1 MKREIKLIEDLSLN
15 AWPSHQIQFYDGW
28 VLRFSYFYT
37 HRTNSVEQLGPSS
50 LPLDEKIF
58 YCENIY
64 RDWGTPAIFKITPLL
79 EPDFEKRLCSR
90 GYHTEH
96 ITEVMDLDLPEH
108 FSCPENGPVLL
119 EHKVSDRWING
130 LFALKGTTN
139 AMHRLV
145 VPSMYRAIPKET
157 ICASIWED
165 GRIAATGLG
174 ILDRNYIGL
183 YAIHV
188 HPSFRRRGY
197 ARSLCTS
204 ILNAGRDLGASRAY
218 LQVVKDN
225 QNAKAL
231 YQSLGFQDLYT
242 YWFRVKE
249 SDYSPK
255 DRAQRF
261 SISRIGS

>member
-28 VLRFSYFYT
+28 ILRFSYFYT

-50 LPLDEKIF
+50 LPLAEKIR
-58 YCENIY
+58 YCERVY
-64 RDWGTPAIFKITPLL
+64 QSWGTPAIFKITPLL
-79 EPDFEKRLCSR
+79 DEGFEGLLTAE

-96 ITEVMDLDLPEH
+96 VTEVMHLNLNEDTRRLAH
-108 FSCPENGPVLL
+108 APVTL
-119 EHKVSDRWING
+119 EKGVSDRWING

-157 ICASIWED
+157 ISAAIYD
-165 GRIAATGLG
+165 GHRIVATGLG
-174 ILDRNYIGL
+174 ILDRDYIGL

-188 HPSFRRRGY
+188 HPAYRKKGY
-197 ARSLCTS
+197 ARSLCSS
-204 ILNAGRDLGASRAY
+204 ILEAGRALGASHSY
-218 LQVVKDN
+218 LQVVKGN
-225 QNAKAL
+225 TPAKNL
-231 YQSLGFQDLYT
+231 YESLGFEDLYT

-249 SDYSPK
+249 LSYSPK
-255 DRAQRF
+255 ASAQRF
-261 SISRIGS
+261 SMSRIGS